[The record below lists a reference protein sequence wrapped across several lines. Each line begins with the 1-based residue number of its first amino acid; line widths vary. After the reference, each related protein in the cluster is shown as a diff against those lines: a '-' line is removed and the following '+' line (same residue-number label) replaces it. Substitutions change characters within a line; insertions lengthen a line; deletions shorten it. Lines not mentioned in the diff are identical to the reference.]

1 MVFHSKSSQAFK
13 CEVCDFQTDRKDTLD
28 RHHYLKHKI
37 VNKRYFEAIDN
48 WFSEDISFK
57 CGDCRK
63 EFGTMV
69 FY

>member
-1 MVFHSKSSQAFK
+1 M
-13 CEVCDFQTDRKDTLD
+13 TDDGRQMTDDRLLMADD

-37 VNKRYFEAIDN
+37 VNKRYFEAIDKT
-48 WFSEDISFK
+48 FSEDISFK
-57 CGDCRK
+57 CGDCKK